1 MITIAANR
9 ILIILGR
16 FSAYFCGKKCRM
28 LLSEHTVSSMTYTAA
43 LRMTTMSGLNVRN
56 EVEVQFV
63 PVLGQSAKS

>member
-1 MITIAANR
+1 
-9 ILIILGR
+9 
-16 FSAYFCGKKCRM
+16 M